1 MAEKYY
7 QVVLTNGKTHS
18 SIYKTI
24 QNAIKNVG
32 VSNIKK
38 IVELRKELVETKY
51 LEQTGTQNLN

>member
-1 MAEKYY
+1 MTEKYY

-24 QNAIKNVG
+24 PNAIKNVG

-38 IVELRKELVETKY
+38 IVELRKELVEAKY
-51 LEQTGTQNLN
+51 LEQTGTQNTN

>member
-7 QVVLTNGKTHS
+7 QVVLTNGKTHK

-24 QNAIKNVG
+24 PNAIKSVG

-38 IVELRKELVETKY
+38 IVELRKELVENQY
-51 LEQTGTQNLN
+51 IEQVGIINIE

>member
-1 MAEKYY
+1 MQEKYY
-7 QVVLTNGKTHS
+7 QVVLTNGKTHK

-24 QNAIKNVG
+24 PNAIKNVG

-51 LEQTGTQNLN
+51 LEQVGTQNIE

>member
-1 MAEKYY
+1 MQEKYY
-7 QVVLTNGKTHS
+7 QVILNNGKTHK

-24 QNAIKNVG
+24 PNAIKNVG

-51 LEQTGTQNLN
+51 LEQVGTQNIE

>member
-7 QVVLTNGKTHS
+7 QVVLTNGKTHT

-24 QNAIKNVG
+24 PNDIKTVG

-51 LEQTGTQNLN
+51 LEQTGTQNLE